1 MNDSRHSPASPHA
14 LESCRVVYDIL
25 ALQRLLRATDEAAVQ
40 EEERVSYTEL
50 ALRVDRRAKA
60 LLAAGI
66 KRGDR
71 VATLAPPSLD
81 FWIDYLATTSIGAI
95 WQGLN
100 PRYQLPEY
108 RYLLEDA
115 QPSVV
120 FVHSPYEDRDY
131 ASELQSIGF
140 SCQWVVR
147 GVAVPGTVEQDAFLS
162 LGDAVSDEQLDAA
175 QKAVEPEDIAVI
187 VYTSGTTGKPKGAML
202 SHRAIVASART
213 NVKYFGSGLDSTICA
228 APINH
233 VGALNNVCMSVFAYG
248 GRIVFFHRVDLQALG
263 ALTLVEKPTYLVA
276 SPTAFVMMKEAG
288 QGGDIGAMGFT
299 RLLVFG
305 GGVTP
310 QVYLDPIAPHVEKM
324 YNVFGQTECC
334 GIGTATPH
342 GASTAVM
349 AETIGSALPGH
360 ELRVARSDDSE
371 CPEGET
377 GEIQL
382 RGPICASGYWRNT
395 EATEALF
402 TKDGFLRTGD
412 LGQRRADGLVSYVG
426 RLKEMYKSGGY
437 NIYPAELEQ
446 VLSTHPEVLESVVMA
461 VPHPKYQEVGY
472 AFVVPRPGSTLA
484 VSDLSDFMRERV
496 ANYKIPKHW
505 SLEPTLP
512 RLPNSKIDKQAL
524 RRRLEATG

>member
-1 MNDSRHSPASPHA
+1 MSIQ
-14 LESCRVVYDIL
+14 SCRVIHDIL
-25 ALQRLLRATDEAAVQ
+25 SLHCHDRPDAEAAVQ
-40 EEERVSYTEL
+40 GDRRCSFAALGEL
-50 ALRVDRRAKA
+50 VDRRAKA
-60 LLAAGI
+60 LLAMGVQ
-66 KRGDR
+66 RGDR
-71 VATLAPPSLD
+71 VATLAPPSLG
-81 FWIDYLATTSIGAI
+81 FWVDYLAATGIGAI

-108 RYLLEDA
+108 EYLLNDA
-115 QPSVV
+115 EPRLV
-120 FVHSPYEDRDY
+120 FVHSPYEERRYAEELVPTARD
-131 ASELQSIGF
+131 
-140 SCQWVVR
+140 CVWVVR
-147 GVAVPGTVEQDAFLS
+147 GEVPAGAHDDETFLAR
-162 LGDAVSDEQLDAA
+162 GDRISDEQLARA
-175 QKAVEPEDIAVI
+175 RSAVEPEDIAVI

-213 NVKYFGSGLDSTICA
+213 NVEYFGEGLESTICA

-248 GRIVFFHRVDLQALG
+248 GRIVFYHRVDLVALA
-263 ALTLVEKPTYLVA
+263 ALTKTEQPTYLVA
-276 SPTAFVMMKEAG
+276 SPTAFVMMHEAG
-288 QGGDIGAMGFT
+288 QSGGEGALGST

-310 QVYLDPIAPHVEKM
+310 QVYLDPIAPHIEKM

-342 GASTAVM
+342 GASTVVM

-371 CPEGET
+371 CADGET

-382 RGPICASGYWRNT
+382 RGPICASGYWRNP

-402 TKDGFLRTGD
+402 TQDGYLRTGD
-412 LGQRRADGLVSYVG
+412 LGQRRPDGLVSYVG

-446 VLSTHPEVLESVVMA
+446 VLSTHPEVLESVVMP
-461 VPHPKYQEVGY
+461 VPHPKYQEVGF
-472 AFVVPRPGSTLA
+472 AFVVPKPGSSLE
-484 VSDLSDFMRERV
+484 VSDLSEFMRARV
-496 ANYKIPKHW
+496 ANYKVPKHW

-524 RRRLEATG
+524 RRRLETTG